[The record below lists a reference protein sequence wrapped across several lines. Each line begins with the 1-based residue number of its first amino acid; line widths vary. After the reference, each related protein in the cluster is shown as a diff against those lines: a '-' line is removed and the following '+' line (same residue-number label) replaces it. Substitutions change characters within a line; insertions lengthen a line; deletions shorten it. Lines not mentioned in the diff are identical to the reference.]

1 MALRRFGAVAM
12 KPASEKQTAWI
23 KARFHEQIAKG
34 EVDASQIDRLTMS
47 EASGVIRRNIQEK
60 RPLLQHF
67 AVSRKGLSW
76 VFTAET
82 RQNALNHA
90 SHDAKTAY
98 NYGYWSEGGK
108 VDGELLGPFLN
119 KRLCIEYL
127 EGRGDLAVRYQ
138 NAQIKR
144 EIEGA

>member
-1 MALRRFGAVAM
+1 M
-12 KPASEKQTAWI
+12 KDARQASEKQTRWI
-23 KARFHEQIAKG
+23 KSHFREQIRSG
-34 EVDASQIDRLTMS
+34 EIDASQIDRLTMS
-47 EASGVIRRNIQEK
+47 EASGIIRRNIQGK

-90 SHDAKTAY
+90 SHDTETAY

-108 VDGELLGPFLN
+108 VDGELFGPFLN

-127 EGRGDLAVRYQ
+127 EGLGDLAVRYQ
-138 NAQIKR
+138 NTQIKH